1 MNWPTVSRRGRE
13 VTRIS
18 NEGVIKADIRIQK
31 KKKRSVKAKPLPANL
46 RVNCEFFFTY
56 N

>member
-31 KKKRSVKAKPLPANL
+31 KKKTVSESKTSSGQFKSKL
-46 RVNCEFFFTY
+46 
-56 N
+56 